1 MPDIST
7 IKLKIRRGTDTQRKS
22 VTLEQGELGYTIDT
36 RRVFIGDG
44 VSLGGNSVGN
54 NTLPP
59 SPSLVGQT
67 TALIGDTI
75 YSNNVL
81 YQLTGTNYAT
91 LSHWANINAKPD
103 DTYITYDASNRLTVT
118 SSLLVAASAT
128 QVDPTGAIVNNVGYG
143 IAINADNLGVYVDTS
158 SNVLRVKD
166 GGITQFK
173 INSSAL
179 DTNQGLIGG
188 SGTTIAA
195 KIDYPLVFTGG
206 PLGDPGTGRITIG
219 EGSLS
224 SNYFADGVI
233 QSLIDGISSYIPPI
247 EGLSIGQFVDDSGSW
262 GFKNKVINGNFDIWQ
277 RYNSTSYTSL
287 SINTALWPSY
297 ATGDVEGRLFK
308 PMAADRWSTY
318 IRLPSTNYTG
328 TYTIERKVSDAS
340 TLDLTDSFSSD
351 YYLRLTSNITGT
363 TNLETTLTDGS
374 GVLAMCNI
382 EDAARILGKT
392 VTLSFWAR
400 SQNNTYILSESQ
412 IQSTPLG
419 LWTPTISNKVFSLSS
434 GWQRFTHTYTMP
446 TYSQVIAASFNP
458 ATTTYAPPTYP
469 SKAAPPLSSWVYQID
484 LKTFWTKGDKILH
497 GNPGDVYTSSRPG
510 YPTYPGAPLTDAD
523 FNLLVTGFNANK
535 TGWYDIAQIQLEEGD
550 VASPF
555 EFKPIGTELALCQRY
570 YEKGYDVDTPPGTTF
585 LATDIQ
591 NHVYTTYIPAGLG
604 INGLSAMYISH
615 RVPFK
620 VTKAVTPSIISYSP
634 QTGTQGRA
642 DLIRAGTYLSSYNV
656 TVADI
661 NTSQFHTN
669 TTATTGFF
677 EGSMQWTAEAE
688 V

>member
-44 VSLGGNSVGN
+44 VSLGGISVGN

-59 SPSLVGQT
+59 SLGLTSQA

-81 YQLTGTNYAT
+81 YQLTGTNYAV
-91 LSHWANINAKPD
+91 LSNWANINAKPD
-103 DTYITYDASNRLTVT
+103 NDYITYDANNRLTVT
-118 SSLLVAASAT
+118 SSLISTATGT
-128 QVDPTGAIVNNVGYG
+128 QVDPDGAIINNVGYG
-143 IAINADNLGVYVDTS
+143 IAINADNASIDIDTS
-158 SNVLRVKD
+158 GSSSVLRVKAAGINQYMINTSVINTD
-166 GGITQFK
+166 LGLSGGNGIPL
-173 INSSAL
+173 SV
-179 DTNQGLIGG
+179 
-188 SGTTIAA
+188 
-195 KIDYPLVFTGG
+195 KIDYPLVFTS
-206 PLGDPGTGRITIG
+206 GTGRITIG

-233 QSLIDGISSYIPPI
+233 QSLIDGVSSYIPPI
-247 EGLSIGQFVDDSGSW
+247 ENLSISAFDDGSGSW
-262 GFKNKVINGNFDIWQ
+262 GFKNKVINGNFDLWQ
-277 RYNSTSYTSL
+277 RYDSTSYTSL
-287 SINTALWPSY
+287 SIATALWP
-297 ATGDVEGRLFK
+297 AFIGGGDVEGRLFK
-308 PMAADRWSTY
+308 KMAADRWSTY
-318 IRLPSTNYTG
+318 IRLPSTGYTG
-328 TYTIERKVSDAS
+328 DYTIERKVVDGI
-340 TLDLTDSFSSD
+340 TLPFLNAD
-351 YYLRLTSNITGT
+351 YYLRLTSNIGGTG
-363 TNLETTLTDGS
+363 NLATTLTDGS

-382 EDAARILGKT
+382 QNAARILGRT

-400 SQNNTYILSESQ
+400 SQNPTYILSESQ

-419 LWTPTISNKVFSLSS
+419 LWTPTISNKVFALSS
-434 GWQRFTHTYTMP
+434 GWQFFTHTYIMP
-446 TYSQVIAASFNP
+446 TSAQVAAAAFNP
-458 ATTTYAPPTYP
+458 GTVTVAGTPPVYQ
-469 SKAAPPLSSWVYQID
+469 AVAVPPLSSWVYQVD
-484 LKTFWTKGDKILH
+484 LKTFWTKGDKIRH
-497 GNPGDVYTSSRPG
+497 GNPGDAYATSRPG
-510 YPTYPGAPLTDAD
+510 YPTYPGSAMTDAD
-523 FNLLVTGFNANK
+523 FNTLVSGFTANK

-555 EFKPIGTELALCQRY
+555 EFKSIGTELALCQRY
-570 YEKGYDVDTPPGTTF
+570 YEKGYDTDTPPGTTF

-642 DLIRAGTYLSSYNV
+642 DLLRVDTYLSSYNV

-669 TTATTGFF
+669 TTSTTGFF